1 MRTAWNFPH
10 DAISARDSAPALPAG
25 HALSRL
31 FMGIIAS
38 SVKGQFARISAAPM
52 IQRQSR
58 NCHAAS
64 NPSPPEM
71 TARLDCMAK
80 PRTSSVGEAD
90 ALTSLILE
98 VFRLNGCLI
107 LAGDDLVSD
116 LGLTSAR
123 WQVLGAMAL
132 APAAETVA
140 RLARSMGLRRQGVQR
155 IVNELAAEGIV
166 VLEDNPHHRR
176 AKLVRLTKMGEEL
189 FQAAGRRQRP
199 WAKRLA
205 RGLDARTIDSA
216 RGVLETLRKK
226 LEIAAFDD

>member
-1 MRTAWNFPH
+1 MPPRRP
-10 DAISARDSAPALPAG
+10 DPAIPRS
-25 HALSRL
+25 
-31 FMGIIAS
+31 
-38 SVKGQFARISAAPM
+38 
-52 IQRQSR
+52 
-58 NCHAAS
+58 CAAS
-64 NPSPPEM
+64 VRRASHIDNMLSIWTHDVM
-71 TARLDCMAK
+71 TRQQR
-80 PRTSSVGEAD
+80 PSVGEAD

-107 LAGDDLVSD
+107 SAGDDLVSD

-123 WQVLGAMAL
+123 WHVLGAMAL

-176 AKLVRLTKMGEEL
+176 AKLVRLTKMGEEM

-226 LEIAAFDD
+226 LEITAFND